1 MTTALAHLAMHFR
14 PTYELITSAR
24 EFVTQFY
31 DSILDDPDATSRVA
45 LTAQELLENATKYST
60 DGSTTLEIDVT
71 SEGAGHVLSVRTSN
85 GATPEHLAEL
95 QRRFET
101 MQQSNDAFGYYTDL
115 MVRTAKVDDGSG
127 LGLARVWAEGEM
139 DVRCNIVGTE
149 ATIIARTNVGL
160 RSDPLGHWPRA

>member
-1 MTTALAHLAMHFR
+1 MIPARAHLTMHFR
-14 PTYELITSAR
+14 PTFALISSAR

-31 DSILDDPDATSRVA
+31 DTILDDPDATSRVA

-71 SEGAGHVLSVRTSN
+71 TEGNEHVLSVRTCN
-85 GATPEHLAEL
+85 GAAPEHLAEL

-101 MQQSNDAFGYYTDL
+101 MQQSGDAFGYYTDL
-115 MVRTAKVDDGSG
+115 MVRTAKTLEGSG

-139 DVRCNIVGTE
+139 DVRCNIAGTE
-149 ATIIARTNVGL
+149 ATITARTNVSL
-160 RSDPLGHWPRA
+160 RNTSSERRLLA